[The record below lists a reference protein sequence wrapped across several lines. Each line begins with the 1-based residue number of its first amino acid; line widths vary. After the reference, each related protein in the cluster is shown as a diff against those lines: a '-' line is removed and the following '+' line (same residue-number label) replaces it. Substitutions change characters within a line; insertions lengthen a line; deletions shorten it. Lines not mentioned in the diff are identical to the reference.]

1 MRAGPQGAGLALA
14 LLLSAGCASAQVA
27 AAPDAR
33 THPMVDAL
41 HVLAADSMEGRQ
53 TGTPGGERAR
63 RFLLAQLRSIGV
75 APLGERFE
83 HPFDFTTR
91 QGGARQGVNL
101 LALVRG
107 TVEPQRYI
115 VLSAHYDH
123 VGIRNGEIYNGADD
137 NASGT
142 AAVLEIARRLQ
153 AAPPRHSVILALFDA
168 EEMGLRGAAAFVEKP
183 PVPRESIVMNL
194 NMDMVSRSEEGLLWA
209 VGTSHYPQ
217 LKPAIEAVAAQAP
230 VTLRMGH
237 DTPNGTPGYDWTF
250 SSDHGPFHRAGI
262 PFLYFGV
269 EDHEGYHKPSDD
281 AEAITPEFYINA
293 VETVWRVL
301 MRVDGRQGA
310 VSSK

>member
-1 MRAGPQGAGLALA
+1 MQRWYPGASLALA
-14 LLLSAGCASAQVA
+14 LASGAGCASAQVA

-33 THPMVDAL
+33 AHPMVDAL
-41 HVLAADSMEGRQ
+41 YVLAADSMEGRQ
-53 TGTPGGERAR
+53 TGTPGAERAR

-75 APLGERFE
+75 SPLGASFE
-83 HPFDFTTR
+83 HPFDFTTPQR
-91 QGGARQGVNL
+91 AAMKGINL
-101 LALVRG
+101 LAVVRG
-107 TVEPQRYI
+107 TVEPEQYI

-123 VGIRNGEIYNGADD
+123 VGIRDGEIYNGADD

-142 AAVLEIARRLQ
+142 AAILEIARRLR

-168 EEMGLRGAAAFVEKP
+168 EEMGLRGAAAFVENP

-217 LKPAIEAVAAQAP
+217 LKPVIDAVAARAP
-230 VTLRMGH
+230 VTLRTGH
-237 DTPNGTPGYDWTF
+237 DTQNGTPGYDWTF

-262 PFLYFGV
+262 PFIYFGV
-269 EDHEGYHKPSDD
+269 EDHEGYHQPSDD
-281 AEAITPEFYINA
+281 AEAITPAFYINA

-301 MRVDGRQGA
+301 VRFDGG
-310 VSSK
+310 K